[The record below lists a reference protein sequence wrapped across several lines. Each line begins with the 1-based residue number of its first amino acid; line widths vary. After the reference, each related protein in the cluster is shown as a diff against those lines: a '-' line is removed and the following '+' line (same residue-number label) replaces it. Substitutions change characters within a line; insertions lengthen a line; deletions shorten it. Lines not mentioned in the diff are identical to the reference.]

1 MKTGIN
7 IDDDIFTAVSDKIAV
22 RNENKI
28 CKVVQKD
35 VFKLVSRSVTRDIP
49 TINNERWQPE

>member
-28 CKVVQKD
+28 YKVVQKD